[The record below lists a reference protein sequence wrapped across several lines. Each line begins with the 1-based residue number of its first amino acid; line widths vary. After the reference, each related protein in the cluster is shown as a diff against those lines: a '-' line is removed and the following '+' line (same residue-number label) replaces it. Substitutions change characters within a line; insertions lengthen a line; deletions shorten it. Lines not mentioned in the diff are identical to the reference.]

1 MSTQTFAADKIR
13 VRGVQVLTR
22 ELGAAGM
29 VQFMQQF
36 RSGHGDY
43 TKERNKLLGNLTVD
57 QVVAGIRRK
66 RASR

>member
-1 MSTQTFAADKIR
+1 MSIQTLDADKVR
-13 VRGVQVLTR
+13 VGGVQVLTR
-22 ELGAAGM
+22 ELGTAGM
-29 VQFMQQF
+29 VAFTQQF

-43 TKERNKLLGNLTVD
+43 SKERNKLLGNLTVD